1 MTAFDRPKDGKKDSK
16 NSPEKA
22 VAKEAVKDAPKT
34 PAKPAAKPRTAPP
47 RAGGKP
53 PATDARG
60 ARGARSGPPARRSSG
75 GSPGGSRPR
84 GPREDYPTVQAFVAI
99 GANLGDAEAS
109 VKAAMAAIGALQRTQ
124 VTARSSL
131 YRSEPVDAEGPDFVN
146 AVVAV
151 RTGLDAEQFL
161 VALQRLET
169 QAGRERPFPNAP
181 RTLDLDLLMHGNS
194 VMDTPTLTLPH
205 PRMRER
211 AFVLKPLAEIAPDK
225 VPRAAL
231 ARVTGQVVKR
241 IV

>member
-1 MTAFDRPKDGKKDSK
+1 MSATDRPKDGKKSPVAAKAAKGSK
-16 NSPEKA
+16 P
-22 VAKEAVKDAPKT
+22 APK
-34 PAKPAAKPRTAPP
+34 AAP

-53 PATDARG
+53 PSAG
-60 ARGARSGPPARRSSG
+60 SKSGPSARRA
-75 GSPGGSRPR
+75 PTSRPR

-99 GANLGDAEAS
+99 GANLGDAEAA

-131 YRSEPVDAEGPDFVN
+131 YRSEPVDAEGPDFIN

-169 QAGRERPFPNAP
+169 LAGRERPFPNAP

-194 VMDTPTLTLPH
+194 VIDTPALTLPH

>member
-1 MTAFDRPKDGKKDSK
+1 MSTPDRPKDGKK
-16 NSPEKA
+16 SP
-22 VAKEAVKDAPKT
+22 
-34 PAKPAAKPRTAPP
+34 PAAKAAKGGKPAP

-53 PATDARG
+53 PSAASK
-60 ARGARSGPPARRSSG
+60 SGPPARRA
-75 GSPGGSRPR
+75 PTSRPR

-99 GANLGDAEAS
+99 GANLGDAEAT
-109 VKAAMAAIGALQRTQ
+109 VKEAMAAIGALQRTQ

-131 YRSEPVDAEGPDFVN
+131 YRSAPVDAEGPDFIN

-151 RTGLDAEQFL
+151 RTGLDAEQL
-161 VALQRLET
+161 LIALQRLET
-169 QAGRERPFPNAP
+169 LAGRERPFPNAP

-194 VMDTPTLTLPH
+194 VIESPTLTLPH

-231 ARVTGQVVKR
+231 ARVTGQVIQKIR
-241 IV
+241 